1 MQTSGRKIETDGIR
15 AIIYR
20 KELKFIIYYMQ
31 VIVIFLK
38 PSQFFVNST
47 FIKLSWNYPFWWI
60 HLFFA
65 HNLTHTQ
72 SHSKLMFVEF
82 HIHSNY

>member
-47 FIKLSWNYPFWWI
+47 FIKLS
-60 HLFFA
+60 
-65 HNLTHTQ
+65 
-72 SHSKLMFVEF
+72 
-82 HIHSNY
+82 